1 MTNYIQPGD
10 SITLAAP
17 SGGVVTGGVYVIG
30 QLLVV
35 ATTTAA
41 QTIPFVGKTTGCFSV
56 TKVGSQAWT
65 AGAIVYYDEG
75 NARFTTTATG
85 AFRAGVAIEAVGS
98 GAGETTGKVRLDG
111 VARINE
117 DT

>member
-1 MTNYIQPGD
+1 MNNFLQPGD
-10 SITLAAP
+10 AVTLTAP
-17 SGGVVTGGVYVIG
+17 SGGVVAGGVYVIG

-35 ATTTAA
+35 AATSAA
-41 QTIPFVGKTTGCFSV
+41 QGAEFVGKTTGCFTV

-65 AGAIVYYDEG
+65 QGAIVYFDEG
-75 NARFTTTATG
+75 NARFTTVPTG
-85 AFRAGVAIEAVGS
+85 NFRAGVALEAVGS
-98 GAGETTGKVRLDG
+98 GAGLTTGKVRLDG